1 MPGPP
6 ARQPRWGGVPVCKTA
21 LSRCGAR
28 TRGATASGV
37 GPDALKDAS
46 ACRHRHQRAG
56 VGPREKVKKERHLMA
71 WPAEAH
77 YSTVSPPLRSAARGM
92 AFVGASLV
100 ETLQVRASVQR
111 DDCAYTFLN
120 DGERT

>member
-1 MPGPP
+1 
-6 ARQPRWGGVPVCKTA
+6 
-21 LSRCGAR
+21 
-28 TRGATASGV
+28 
-37 GPDALKDAS
+37 
-46 ACRHRHQRAG
+46 
-56 VGPREKVKKERHLMA
+56 MA

-120 DGERT
+120 DGERPGESVTYGELECRSRIIAALQAEGMTAEEFWGC